1 MSIFVTITAFL
12 IALGLLIAIHELGH
26 YIVARWCDVKVLRF
40 SLGFGSAL
48 WKRQIGRDRTEWSIA
63 ILPLGG
69 YVKMLDE
76 REGVVEIMDLPRA
89 FNRKSVW
96 KRIAIVAAGPVANFL
111 LAVFL
116 YWILFLNGVEEAK
129 PILAAPEAKSI
140 AAVSGV
146 QRGEVIRAIDGENVL
161 TWQEARWRILQSAIE
176 RRPVQLELIN
186 AKNELAWRRLD
197 LREFQIDDLEGDP
210 LSRIGLRLFR
220 PDAPPV
226 IGKLVPHDVADAAG
240 LRPGDRVISVAG
252 KQVSSWD
259 DVVQAIR
266 KHPEVQIAIDILRRE
281 EKLVI
286 TLVPQSVQGPEKR
299 EARIGRIG
307 AGPEMPE
314 QAIRDLM
321 TVTHYGMLT
330 ALRMAVVRTWDTAI
344 FSLRMIVK
352 MIVGDV
358 SWRNLSG
365 PITIADYAGQSAQLG
380 LASYLSFLALISIS
394 LGVLNLL
401 PIPLLDGGHLMYYMI
416 EIFKG
421 SPVSE
426 RMMELGQRFGLTLL
440 LVLMA
445 FAFYNDINRAL
456 SG

>member
-1 MSIFVTITAFL
+1 MSILVTITAFL
-12 IALGLLIAIHELGH
+12 IALGILIAIHELGH
-26 YIVARWCDVKVLRF
+26 FIVARWCDVKVLRF
-40 SLGFGSAL
+40 SLGFGRPL
-48 WKRQIGRDRTEWSIA
+48 WQRKMGRDQTEWSIA
-63 ILPLGG
+63 MLPLGG

-76 REGVVEIMDLPRA
+76 REGVVEKMDLPRA

-96 KRIAIVAAGPVANFL
+96 KRVAIVAAGPVANFM
-111 LAVFL
+111 LAMFL
-116 YWILFLNGVEEAK
+116 YWILFLNGVQEAK
-129 PILAAPEAKSI
+129 PILAEPEAKSI
-140 AAVSGV
+140 AAVSGL
-146 QRGEVIRAIDGENVL
+146 QRGEAIRAIDGETVS
-161 TWQEARWRILQSAIE
+161 TWQEARWRILQSAFE
-176 RRPVQLELIN
+176 RRAVRLELIN
-186 AKNELAWRRLD
+186 AKNELTWRLLD

-226 IGKLVPHDVADAAG
+226 IGKLVPNDVAEIAG
-240 LRPGDRVISVAG
+240 LRPGDRLISVAG
-252 KQVSSWD
+252 TQVNSWD
-259 DVVQAIR
+259 DVVQGIR
-266 KHPEVQIAIDILRRE
+266 KHPGVQIVVHVLRQQ
-281 EKLVI
+281 EKLAI
-286 TLVPQSVQGPEKR
+286 SLVPQSVQGPEKG
-299 EARIGRIG
+299 ETRIGRIG

-314 QAIRDLM
+314 QVMRDLM
-321 TVTHYGMLT
+321 TVTHYGVFT
-330 ALRMAVVRTWDTAI
+330 ALRMAVIRTWDTAI

-352 MIVGDV
+352 MIVGEV

-380 LASYLSFLALISIS
+380 LAPYLSFLALISIS

-401 PIPLLDGGHLMYYMI
+401 PIPLLDGGHLMYYMV
-416 EIFKG
+416 EIVKG

-426 RMMELGQRFGLTLL
+426 RIMDFGQKFGLTLL